1 MLSCCTSSVIQI
13 VTYVTWAGK
22 NPPGVCKQQVINK
35 NVILQCFRS
44 LFGNLFTF
52 FKFEGKSQIDRETRH
67 QVIYVLGGVAAASVF
82 AFLML
87 RDSKSNKNR
96 KEGNEERGP
105 LVELKKTWSIFLTKE
120 MLILNLTFCFTGK
133 HNRTKGQK
141 QHFCM
146 FHIQG
151 QESRC
156 LLPAQVTVKANK
168 FARIKKPLLRQM
180 MNSISHQH
188 IVFQQAVSSLFSCC
202 FENKTNKPFKLKQG
216 P

>member
-1 MLSCCTSSVIQI
+1 MSSVIQV
-13 VTYVTWAGK
+13 VTQVTQAGE
-22 NPPGVCKQQVINK
+22 NPLGVCKQQVINK

-133 HNRTKGQK
+133 HNRTTGQK
-141 QHFCM
+141 QHNVSYLGTRKQVFVTSSSYSK
-146 FHIQG
+146 G
-151 QESRC
+151 QQIFEDEKATFETNYEQYFSSKYC
-156 LLPAQVTVKANK
+156 FSAGCEQFISMLL
-168 FARIKKPLLRQM
+168 
-180 MNSISHQH
+180 
-188 IVFQQAVSSLFSCC
+188 
-202 FENKTNKPFKLKQG
+202 
-216 P
+216 